1 MVNVHISDLFFN
13 SAHEYQKQT
22 PKLPT
27 KEQCRQGFVGIHTEA
42 NEFLASLRALHVE
55 DTPSVES
62 LIEDFFHR
70 L

>member
-27 KEQCRQGFVGIHTEA
+27 REQYRQGFTHIHTEA
-42 NEFLASLRALHVE
+42 NEFLTSLRALHV
-55 DTPSVES
+55 DVPSTEA
-62 LIEDFFHR
+62 LIEDFFNR